1 MDEEL
6 DPAILAA
13 LPEGCVTAVNPH
25 GKGSWSSGYK
35 VDVEANGE
43 EHKFFL
49 KIIRR
54 PRYAE
59 MALGEYESQK
69 ELQKYLPDN
78 VIVPTAQ
85 GQCQLDS
92 SASFFLARFRDLD
105 EKVAQPSQLVEVLE
119 RLHRLSTSPNGKFG
133 FHVATFNGWAPLVN
147 EWCDTW
153 EEYFT
158 RQSRS
163 DIAWM
168 SSIRGPDA
176 EFDVVVKEFFDKVV
190 PRLLRPLQTGAEISS
205 RRWCMAMCGLG
216 IYRSTWPSSGLFSL
230 IHAAAMGITSL
241 GWPVDLAMMREPR
254 YQFTSEHV
262 NKYKEVVGPSEPVE
276 DFDDRNALYA
286 MAFLKDKVKEEMM
299 RLIAKHPYGIDGFVE
314 HLHVSEHG
322 D

>member
-43 EHKFFL
+43 EHKFFS
-49 KIIRR
+49 R
-54 PRYAE
+54 PRHAE

-78 VIVPTAQ
+78 VIVPIAQ

-158 RQSRS
+158 RQFRS

-168 SSIRGPDA
+168 SSIRSPDA
-176 EFDVVVKEFFDKVV
+176 DFDVVVKEFFDKVV
-190 PRLLRPLQTGAEISS
+190 PRLLRPLQTGGRNIKPTLVHGDVWPGNIQIDMAEQ
-205 RRWCMAMCGLG
+205 RVV
-216 IYRSTWPSSGLFSL
+216 LFDSCCCYGHNEL
-230 IHAAAMGITSL
+230 
-241 GWPVDLAMMREPR
+241 DLAMMREPR
-254 YQFTSEHV
+254 YQFTIEHV
-262 NKYKEVVGPSEPVE
+262 NKYKEVVGPSEPAE
-276 DFDDRNALYA
+276 DFDDRNALYG
-286 MAFLKDKVKEEMM
+286 M
-299 RLIAKHPYGIDGFVE
+299 
-314 HLHVSEHG
+314 
-322 D
+322 